1 LHPLISEYPYY
12 HHQHEKTNTGAV
24 NLANISKR
32 ENAATHT
39 IDFQGDINANKNDIL
54 MNCLLLV

>member
-1 LHPLISEYPYY
+1 VIF
-12 HHQHEKTNTGAV
+12 EKTNTGAV

>member
-1 LHPLISEYPYY
+1 MSNNTKGKSYVIF
-12 HHQHEKTNTGAV
+12 EKTNTGVV

-32 ENAATHT
+32 ENATMHT